1 MNAAQVDLQ
10 QLRIKHILYKAK
22 VRSAVYGGS
31 YDAPFFSR
39 SGPVDTWFSSIG
51 LLKYNQEPEMKELN
65 GLQKEINSFVNHLTE
80 LYKNGKIDEAY
91 DGLSIIEEKSVHFL
105 SLVTLLEKRLGE

>member
-31 YDAPFFSR
+31 YDAAFFSR
-39 SGPVDTWFSSIG
+39 LGPVNTWFDSVG
-51 LLKYNQEPEMKELN
+51 LLKYKNEPEMRELN
-65 GLQKEINSFVNHLTE
+65 GLQQEINLFVNHLTD
-80 LYKNGKIDEAY
+80 LYKRGKIDEAY
-91 DGLSIIEEKSVHFL
+91 DGLSVIEEKSIQFL
-105 SLVTLLEKRLGE
+105 NLVTLMEQRLGD